1 MDTKELHNRALPLCP
16 LMSKG
21 ITISG
26 NYTWSKMIEENGG
39 GNQIGGTATTN
50 PTITDVDR
58 FVQRSSF

>member
-1 MDTKELHNRALPLCP
+1 
-16 LMSKG
+16 MSKG